1 MSPFS
6 AIITPTSM
14 SFTSMLGKV
23 HHVTEGHTNWD
34 EMREIIKEIKIA
46 QKEGNLVEVAQL
58 RETLDGLVDIA
69 KTIIDASYGRVEVKG
84 GCVYYEGTAVN
95 SVLTQRIL
103 WGLEEGFDMDAHL
116 RFLDDVMENPSK
128 RAVDELY
135 GFIEANQ
142 MGITEDGCVL
152 AYKRVRSDFK
162 DIYTGTIDNSPGK
175 IVKMRRNAVNDNK
188 EEVCSSG
195 LHVCAMSYLPYYG
208 VGEGN
213 TIVLVKIKPRNFVS
227 IPIDY
232 KNAKARVCE
241 YEVLC
246 EYDGSDK
253 DDILSLKR
261 VWNEDDLISDYR
273 DYDDYDDDDDDDGYF
288 DRDDEDDC
296 YHSEYGSG
304 FLTIDDENEEDSN
317 VEESHGNDNLIFKID
332 GWAEKVLPPCPITPR
347 YLGLSPEE
355 VEENERRWKEEN
367 PNLVEDTKAEDE
379 TSNTEEDALVSPEV
393 QKAVAAALILLG
405 NSLKKE

>member
-23 HHVTEGHTNWD
+23 NHITEGHTNWD
-34 EMREIIKEIKIA
+34 EIREIIKSIKAA
-46 QKEGNLVEVAQL
+46 QKIGDLIEVAEL
-58 RETLDGLVDIA
+58 RETLDGLVDIV

-84 GCVYYEGTAVN
+84 GCVYYEGEPVN
-95 SVLTQRIL
+95 GALTQRIL
-103 WGLEEGFDMDAHL
+103 WGINEGFDMDAHL

-152 AYKRVRSDFK
+152 AYKRVREDFK
-162 DIYTGTIDNSPGK
+162 DIYTGKMDNSPGQ

-188 EEVCSSG
+188 EDVCSAG
-195 LHVCAMSYLPYYG
+195 LHVCAMSYLPHYG
-208 VGEGN
+208 CGDGN

-227 IPIDY
+227 IPVDY
-232 KNAKARVCE
+232 RNAKARVCE

-273 DYDDYDDDDDDDGYF
+273 DDWDDLDDDYDDDEDDGYF
-288 DRDDEDDC
+288 GDSDPEYSDGDDDDIYEEE
-296 YHSEYGSG
+296 YHEREYGYG
-304 FLTIDDENEEDSN
+304 GVNLLNDDDDVTEE
-317 VEESHGNDNLIFKID
+317 EHR
-332 GWAEKVLPPCPITPR
+332 AEDA
-347 YLGLSPEE
+347 
-355 VEENERRWKEEN
+355 KEETG
-367 PNLVEDTKAEDE
+367 NL
-379 TSNTEEDALVSPEV
+379 EEDALVSPEV
-393 QKAVAAALILLG
+393 QKAVQAALVLL
-405 NSLKKE
+405 NSIPKTR

>member
-1 MSPFS
+1 MTPFS

-34 EMREIIKEIKIA
+34 EIRETIKAIKVA
-46 QKEGNLVEVAQL
+46 QKACDDAEVESL
-58 RETLDGLVDIA
+58 RTTLDGLVDIV

-84 GCVYYEGTAVN
+84 GCVYYGGEPVHGA
-95 SVLTQRIL
+95 LTQRIL
-103 WGLEEGFDMDAHL
+103 WGITEGFDMDAHL

-135 GFIEANQ
+135 RFIEANQ

-152 AYKRVRSDFK
+152 AYKRVREDFK
-162 DIYTGTIDNSPGK
+162 DIYTGKMDNSPGQ

-188 EEVCSSG
+188 EEVCSAG

-208 VGEGN
+208 TGEGN

-227 IPIDY
+227 IPVDY
-232 KNAKARVCE
+232 KDAKARVCE

-261 VWNEDDLISDYR
+261 VWNEDDLTSGYR
-273 DYDDYDDDDDDDGYF
+273 DDDDDDDDDDYF
-288 DRDDEDDC
+288 DDDDDYFDDEYYRSAYGYGYGNGDDEDK
-296 YHSEYGSG
+296 
-304 FLTIDDENEEDSN
+304 EEAN
-317 VEESHGNDNLIFKID
+317 VEEGSGTSLATELGEWI
-332 GWAEKVLPPCPITPR
+332 EKVPPPCPLPPR
-347 YLGLSPEE
+347 YMGLSPEA
-355 VEENERRWKEEN
+355 VEENKRMWVEEN
-367 PNLVEDTKAEDE
+367 TKLVEDTKAEDE
-379 TSNTEEDALVSPEV
+379 TSNTDEDALVSPEV
-393 QKAVAAALILLG
+393 QKAVAAALVLL
-405 NSLKKE
+405 SSIPKR